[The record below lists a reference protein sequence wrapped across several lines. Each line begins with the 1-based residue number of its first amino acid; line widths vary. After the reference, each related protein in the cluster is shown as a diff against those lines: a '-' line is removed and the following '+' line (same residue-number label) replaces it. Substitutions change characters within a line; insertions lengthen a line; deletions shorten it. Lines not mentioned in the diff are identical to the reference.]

1 MRWLAKNRLVPLNIA
16 LRDKFHF
23 ICETFGFNIRNPIGV
38 IKSEINKKT

>member
-1 MRWLAKNRLVPLNIA
+1 MRWLAKNRLALLNIT

-23 ICETFGFNIRNPIGV
+23 ICESFGFSIRNPIGV